1 MTYYLCKSKE
11 AELSARVEYLK
22 RVFHTLF
29 LRCAD
34 EDGFICLK
42 SFPFTDDGICFI
54 IGHDTDAYALLT
66 RGIQAKTVVLNCC
79 FPHKFTGFADK
90 YQLYFC
96 RVDADGFARPRW
108 ASEYGTGFDILDSE
122 LLLLNNDKPGVMAK
136 IQYAYTIM
144 GGKK

>member
-11 AELSARVEYLK
+11 TEVSARVEYLN

-29 LRCAD
+29 VRCAD
-34 EDGFICLK
+34 DAGFICLK
-42 SFPFTDDGICFI
+42 SFPFSDDGICFVT
-54 IGHDTDAYALLT
+54 GHNTDAHALLT
-66 RGIQAKTVVLNCC
+66 RGVSAKTVVLNCC
-79 FPHKFTGFADK
+79 FPHQFTEFIDS

-122 LLLLNNDKPGVMAK
+122 LLLLNNDKVDMMAK
-136 IQYAYTIM
+136 IQYAYNFM